1 MVILHKQENNI
12 EVWRPSV
19 SLLRAIFTETP
30 KYEMCPEGQVQPKLD
45 HITGR
50 VHNTAILVLVSSTH

>member
-45 HITGR
+45 HINGYITQR
-50 VHNTAILVLVSSTH
+50 Y